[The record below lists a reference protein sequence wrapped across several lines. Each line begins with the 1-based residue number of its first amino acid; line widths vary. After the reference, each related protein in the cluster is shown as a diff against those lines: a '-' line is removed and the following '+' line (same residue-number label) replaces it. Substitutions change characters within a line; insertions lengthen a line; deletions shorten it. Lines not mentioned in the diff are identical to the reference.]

1 MIHLRS
7 LEEAR
12 ASPVPEGVRG
22 LVVARA
28 EELAAELEAMGR
40 PWQPEEDGWFVVLEP
55 GEEVGP
61 LIGLGWEQ
69 QLSDLLFEFVDHD
82 EAAGCFAAV
91 YIPTN
96 NWGVTIVVPDAP
108 GLDPAVRAWLVGQCE
123 ASAGGAP
130 WTPGE

>member
-55 GEEVGP
+55 GEEARP
-61 LIGLGWEQ
+61 LEGLGWGMVLREV
-69 QLSDLLFEFVDHD
+69 LLEFVEHD
-82 EAAGCFAAV
+82 AAAGCFWGV

-96 NWGVTIVVPDAP
+96 SWGVTIVVPDAP